1 MNNIKKIIGLICI
14 ALGLFAEY
22 YLITAITSGSLVK
35 NPEENMIFTLTVIPV
50 SIPVILG
57 GLVLFPQAFQ
67 EPATLVQTSTLRQTE
82 NFFTAQIVDIIASF
96 HTKLTKKRDGLNTSN
111 ILPPK
116 AINHEILRLVRAE
129 NFYWSPIRIRIQ
141 L

>member
-57 GLVLFPQAFQ
+57 GLVLFGYYAFKG
-67 EPATLVQTSTLRQTE
+67 EYD
-82 NFFTAQIVDIIASF
+82 TAD
-96 HTKLTKKRDGLNTSN
+96 
-111 ILPPK
+111 
-116 AINHEILRLVRAE
+116 
-129 NFYWSPIRIRIQ
+129 
-141 L
+141 

>member
-35 NPEENMIFTLTVIPV
+35 NPEENMIFALTVIPV

-57 GLVLFPQAFQ
+57 GLVLFGYYAFKG
-67 EPATLVQTSTLRQTE
+67 EYD
-82 NFFTAQIVDIIASF
+82 TAD
-96 HTKLTKKRDGLNTSN
+96 
-111 ILPPK
+111 
-116 AINHEILRLVRAE
+116 
-129 NFYWSPIRIRIQ
+129 
-141 L
+141 

>member
-35 NPEENMIFTLTVIPV
+35 NPEENLIFALTVIPV

-57 GLVLFPQAFQ
+57 GLVLFGYYAFKG
-67 EPATLVQTSTLRQTE
+67 EYDTVE
-82 NFFTAQIVDIIASF
+82 
-96 HTKLTKKRDGLNTSN
+96 
-111 ILPPK
+111 
-116 AINHEILRLVRAE
+116 
-129 NFYWSPIRIRIQ
+129 
-141 L
+141 

>member
-35 NPEENMIFTLTVIPV
+35 NPEENLIFALTVIPV

-57 GLVLFPQAFQ
+57 GLILFGYYAFKG
-67 EPATLVQTSTLRQTE
+67 EYDTVE
-82 NFFTAQIVDIIASF
+82 
-96 HTKLTKKRDGLNTSN
+96 
-111 ILPPK
+111 
-116 AINHEILRLVRAE
+116 
-129 NFYWSPIRIRIQ
+129 
-141 L
+141 